1 MLTLYFCLYSVFPPF
16 TLLLSRTFNADNSG
30 IQDAYKY
37 VGLPVAYFPV
47 IKSVPAL
54 NNLTDSV
61 VQNLAQTYA
70 QFNPVFV
77 DYSSMDNVAAY
88 EHQNAKD
95 MLKNSTLKDY
105 QPQVGI
111 ELDALGL
118 ASSGALDLGFTIATS
133 VNDSIPFLLSAMNA
147 FTQNVDATSGS
158 NGATAGQGLRFLPSL
173 RTFAAQGS
181 ENVDIPS
188 FIVPAFITFGM

>member
-1 MLTLYFCLYSVFPPF
+1 
-16 TLLLSRTFNADNSG
+16 
-30 IQDAYKY
+30 
-37 VGLPVAYFPV
+37 
-47 IKSVPAL
+47 
-54 NNLTDSV
+54 
-61 VQNLAQTYA
+61 
-70 QFNPVFV
+70 
-77 DYSSMDNVAAY
+77 MDNVAVY

-95 MLKNSTLKDY
+95 MLKNRTLKDY

-111 ELDALGL
+111 ELNALGPSNGG
-118 ASSGALDLGFTIATS
+118 ASLDLGFTIATS

-158 NGATAGQGLRFLPSL
+158 NGATAGQGLRFLPTL

-188 FIVPAFITFGM
+188 FIVPAFITFGMWCMFFFLFGCSPSSFPK